1 MLSNPIFCSAP
12 ISGLPKLTF
21 FLCVYD
27 LFLEIQ
33 KVLKNGCLC
42 LFDVAVFFTTFLAA
56 DNENA

>member
-1 MLSNPIFCSAP
+1 MLSNPFFVILP

-21 FLCVYD
+21 FSEYD

-42 LFDVAVFFTTFLAA
+42 FFDVAVFFTTFLAA